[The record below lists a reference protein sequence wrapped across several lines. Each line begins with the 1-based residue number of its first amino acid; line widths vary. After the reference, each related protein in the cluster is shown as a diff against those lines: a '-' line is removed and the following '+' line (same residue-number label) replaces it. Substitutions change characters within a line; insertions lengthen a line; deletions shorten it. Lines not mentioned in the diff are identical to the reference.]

1 MNDRQNQTNEERPAI
16 QPEEPETAPKK
27 SVKERVFTI
36 LSVFFFSVAAVSFLV
51 MVYLN
56 TAKDLTFSPFVS
68 PYLVLAFGG
77 GIGLGM
83 LFRSIW
89 RKDENVSSINFFFK
103 VGTSTLVLL
112 LALLTFLMELLN
124 AFQA

>member
-1 MNDRQNQTNEERPAI
+1 MNDRQNQTDEERPAI

-89 RKDENVSSINFFFK
+89 HKDDNVSPINFFFK